1 MAFSKDVIRLDCEK
15 ETNRIVDF
23 LRQKVRGFKRT
34 GAVVGISGGIDSSV
48 VAALCARA
56 FGPEKVLGI
65 AMPEKESSSVSNPL
79 AEKLSQRLGT
89 RYLIEN
95 ITPAL
100 EGAGTYQK
108 RDEAIRELIPE
119 FREDWKCK
127 IVLPQNLLEKGGL
140 NVFSVVVESPEG
152 QSISKRLPI
161 KNYLQIVAASN
172 YKQRTRM
179 MTLYY
184 HAERLNYCVIGTGNK
199 NEHEQGFFV
208 KYGDGGADL
217 KPIAH
222 LFKTQVFQMGN
233 HLGVP
238 EEILTR
244 TPTTDTYSSEVSQE
258 EFFYR
263 LDFENLDLIWW
274 ATEHNI
280 PREEVAKAL
289 GLSEDQVERVQQD
302 IMQKWRTTEY
312 LRENPL
318 ELDPLRTTESIK

>member
-1 MAFSKDVIRLDCEK
+1 MVFTKDVIKLDCEK
-15 ETNRIVDF
+15 ETNRLVKF
-23 LRQKVRGFKRT
+23 MQEEVRRFKRT

-65 AMPEKESSSVSNPL
+65 AMPEKESSSLSNPL
-79 AEKLSQRLGT
+79 AEDLARRLGI
-89 RYLIEN
+89 RFMVEDISP
-95 ITPAL
+95 IL
-100 EGAGTYQK
+100 EGAETYQK
-108 RDEAIRELIPE
+108 RDLAIRELIPE
-119 FREDWKCK
+119 YSEEWKCK

-140 NVFSVVVESPEG
+140 NVFSVVVESPDG
-152 QSISKRLPI
+152 QTISKRLPF

-184 HAERLNYCVIGTGNK
+184 HAERLNFVVMGTGNK

-217 KPIAH
+217 KPVAH
-222 LFKTQVFQMGN
+222 LFKTQVFQLGAF
-233 HLGVP
+233 LGVP

-258 EFFYR
+258 EFFY
-263 LDFENLDLIWW
+263 
-274 ATEHNI
+274 
-280 PREEVAKAL
+280 
-289 GLSEDQVERVQQD
+289 
-302 IMQKWRTTEY
+302 
-312 LRENPL
+312 
-318 ELDPLRTTESIK
+318 